1 MVDVASA
8 HEHDLVDHL
17 LVSDGVARCEVDLL
31 TVHALQL
38 HRHVVDVIVAACQS
52 ELIVLGLGVAYLHL
66 SHAEISREG
75 LDHLAFLVEQLA
87 HKHIAVRSLAA
98 PQLGRHVDVESCI
111 SCFACSHLYL
121 FCLCLQRFARY
132 LVRPQLALLD
142 SICDGQVFCLLF
154 GEVVEISLYLDGCLV
169 RIVDARCAHDD
180 ILDLHLALGIQID
193 RAIDTW
199 QTPHVL
205 SLQETAIAVAIH
217 LHGECVAALWVEVRS
232 DVEACSVARI
242 LRESYILSVDPE
254 VEERVDTIE
263 IEVYLLVLPIGR
275 HGELAA
281 IRTHFVSVL
290 EGGPVLTR
298 FAHYATFPVIYSH
311 RVLEYHRLV
320 AVYRHAILQRS
331 VFLYALYVPAS
342 WHRQVIPS

>member
-1 MVDVASA
+1 MSADSLHDTCHMGIPEFRHMAQRSRTIVILVALDVGLVFEIDTILVACVEPVWVIGIVGSAHVVDVASA

-75 LDHLAFLVEQLA
+75 LDHLALLVEQLA

-111 SCFACSHLYL
+111 SCFAYSHLYL

-142 SICDGQVFCLLF
+142 CICDGQVFCLLF
-154 GEVVEISLYLDGCLV
+154 GEIVEISLYLDGCLV

-180 ILDLHLALGIQID
+180 ILDLHLALGIQIY
-193 RAIDTW
+193 RAVDTR

-205 SLQETAIAVAIH
+205 SLKEAAVTVAIH
-217 LHGECVAALWVEVRS
+217 LHCERVAAFWIKVRS
-232 DVEACSVARI
+232 DVEACGVARI
-242 LRESYILSVDPE
+242 L
-254 VEERVDTIE
+254 
-263 IEVYLLVLPIGR
+263 
-275 HGELAA
+275 
-281 IRTHFVSVL
+281 
-290 EGGPVLTR
+290 
-298 FAHYATFPVIYSH
+298 
-311 RVLEYHRLV
+311 
-320 AVYRHAILQRS
+320 
-331 VFLYALYVPAS
+331 
-342 WHRQVIPS
+342 

>member
-1 MVDVASA
+1 MGANSLHDTGNMGISEFRHMAQRSRTIVILVTLDVGFIFEIYTIFVACVEPVWVIGIVGSAHVVDVASA

-31 TVHALQL
+31 TVNALQL

-111 SCFACSHLYL
+111 SCFAYSHLYL

-193 RAIDTW
+193 RAIDTR
-199 QTPHVL
+199 QAPHVL

-217 LHGECVAALWVEVRS
+217 LHSECVAALWVEVRS
-232 DVEACSVARI
+232 DVEACGVARI
-242 LRESYILSVDPE
+242 L
-254 VEERVDTIE
+254 
-263 IEVYLLVLPIGR
+263 
-275 HGELAA
+275 
-281 IRTHFVSVL
+281 
-290 EGGPVLTR
+290 
-298 FAHYATFPVIYSH
+298 
-311 RVLEYHRLV
+311 
-320 AVYRHAILQRS
+320 
-331 VFLYALYVPAS
+331 
-342 WHRQVIPS
+342 